1 MIQSEMIGKE
11 QELNLLLS
19 YCRRETMDTLN
30 NLTTILGNGFFPIIV
45 CGVLFWYVW
54 KKDAQHKAEMDEI
67 RKSVDN
73 NTNVLEKLVT
83 AVDRILE
90 R

>member
-1 MIQSEMIGKE
+1 
-11 QELNLLLS
+11 
-19 YCRRETMDTLN
+19 MDTLN
-30 NLTTILGNGFFPIIV
+30 TLVPVLGNGFFPIIV
-45 CGVLFWYVW
+45 CAILFWYVY
-54 KKDAQHKAEMDEI
+54 KKDTQHKQEMDEI

-83 AVDRILE
+83 AVDKLLE

>member
-1 MIQSEMIGKE
+1 
-11 QELNLLLS
+11 
-19 YCRRETMDTLN
+19 MDILKA
-30 NLTTILGNGFFPIIV
+30 LVDVLGNGFFPIVV

-54 KKDAQHKAEMDEI
+54 KKDTQHKAEMDEI

-73 NTNVLEKLVT
+73 NTNVLEKLVS
-83 AVDRILE
+83 AVDKLLE

>member
-1 MIQSEMIGKE
+1 
-11 QELNLLLS
+11 
-19 YCRRETMDTLN
+19 MDILKA
-30 NLTTILGNGFFPIIV
+30 LVDVLGNGFFPIVV

-73 NTNVLEKLVT
+73 NTNVLEKLVS
-83 AVDRILE
+83 AVDKLLE